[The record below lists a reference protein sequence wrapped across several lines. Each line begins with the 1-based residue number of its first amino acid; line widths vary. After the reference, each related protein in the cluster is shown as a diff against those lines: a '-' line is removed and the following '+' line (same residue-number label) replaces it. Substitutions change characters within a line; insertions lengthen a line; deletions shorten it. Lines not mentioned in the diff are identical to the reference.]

1 MVFDRGKIVSIS
13 FGKSDCTVF
22 RKVLS
27 TEDMAE
33 VGVIVGT
40 REYRAKWY
48 GEDEEMAKA
57 CASGLEGDGSRNR
70 KSASA
75 NQCKTMMVR
84 EFYMPDYISFHP
96 SRTRNRSS
104 ARCIINGEE
113 SWDSISSAGG
123 FHVPSR
129 WNVAN

>member
-1 MVFDRGKIVSIS
+1 MNSVQIVLITRRSLVQIQPPRPSIFAGQRLIPLACFCSSESPAVIFDRGKIVSIS

-27 TEDMAE
+27 TEDMAG

-75 NQCKTMMVR
+75 N
-84 EFYMPDYISFHP
+84 
-96 SRTRNRSS
+96 
-104 ARCIINGEE
+104 
-113 SWDSISSAGG
+113 
-123 FHVPSR
+123 
-129 WNVAN
+129 